1 MKKKVLAHDSIVGHR
16 IVSREGIYLG
26 RIERLMLDVT
36 EGRISFALV
45 RFAGPLG
52 LGDELIPLPWEALA
66 PKKFRRQFVLEIDRE
81 LIKSAP
87 RFDSAQAD
95 VSREKAVE
103 VREHF
108 GLERVAV

>member
-16 IVSREGIYLG
+16 IVNREGIFLG
-26 RIERLMLDVT
+26 RVERLMLDVT

-66 PKKFRRQFVLEIDRE
+66 PKKFRRQFVLEVDRD
-81 LIKSAP
+81 LIESAP
-87 RFDSAQAD
+87 RFDDDGDD
-95 VSREKAVE
+95 VSREVAGE
-103 VREHF
+103 VREHY
-108 GLERVAV
+108 GLQRVAS